1 MGARNRFMSGA
12 ELEERRRMAEEER
25 KRREAS
31 RASFKRD
38 GGSRARVGPRT
49 NLSTGAR
56 GSGLSWS
63 EDGRPYIME
72 NGRRVFAGDAAS
84 RYNETPEA
92 AVDNV
97 ENLEG
102 GDFYTGN
109 ETRQVVVPETPADT
123 RTLDRSP
130 VSRVSAEEALAGFM
144 SKLSSEYGINYGG
157 SGNVSGVPKTMVDT
171 STGENV
177 SITNGPNAGK
187 TISVND
193 PDFDEIVS
201 GKKQGGMTEISGVT
215 SKKLADALSDTESLR
230 YNPREG
236 AYEGAGSAS
245 DYVLPGL
252 NKGTQAFLDYNGKGG
267 SLMALRARDAARNT
281 LRAGGRDYQ
290 IDGDKKATLISR
302 EGSEFLRENPGA
314 DAASQEFVTN
324 YMKPKVT
331 PSDPETSDVTD
342 PLPASRGDYMRIA
355 GGTPMVTP
363 VVSDQ
368 GIPAIDRGT
377 NRSLITGAPSE
388 YGDLNMDFG
397 LNSGVEPPVQGFL
410 PDTQYW
416 DSVRKFYIK

>member
-1 MGARNRFMSGA
+1 M
-12 ELEERRRMAEEER
+12 
-25 KRREAS
+25 
-31 RASFKRD
+31 D
-38 GGSRARVGPRT
+38 
-49 NLSTGAR
+49 
-56 GSGLSWS
+56 
-63 EDGRPYIME
+63 
-72 NGRRVFAGDAAS
+72 NGRRVFAGNAAS
-84 RYNETPEA
+84 RYDETPEA
-92 AVDNV
+92 AVDNF

-102 GDFYTGN
+102 GTSYTGN

-130 VSRVSAEEALAGFM
+130 VSKVSAEEALAGFM

-157 SGNVSGVPKTMVDT
+157 SGNVSGVPKAMVDT

-193 PDFDEIVS
+193 PDFDEVVS

-252 NKGTQAFLDYNGKGG
+252 DKGTQAFLDYNGKGG

-314 DAASQEFVTN
+314 DAASQEFITN

-342 PLPASRGDYMRIA
+342 PLPASRGDYMKIA
-355 GGTPMVTP
+355 DATPMVTP

-388 YGDLNMDFG
+388 YGDLSMDVG
-397 LNSGVEPPVQGFL
+397 LNSGTEPPLQGFL
-410 PDTQYW
+410 PDTEYW